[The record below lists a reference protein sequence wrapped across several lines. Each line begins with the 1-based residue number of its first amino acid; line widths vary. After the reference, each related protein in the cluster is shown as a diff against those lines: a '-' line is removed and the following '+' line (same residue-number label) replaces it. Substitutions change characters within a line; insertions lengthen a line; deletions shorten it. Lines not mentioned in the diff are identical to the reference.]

1 MNEVIDGLPDEGAE
15 NGGLPA
21 PLVQR
26 PGPEA
31 TILIRGAE
39 LLDPAAGLEGAHDLL
54 VEDGRISR
62 IADAG
67 SIGAAEGVEVIEAEG
82 FHVFPAFFDPHVHF
96 RTPGQEY
103 KEDLE
108 TGTRSAAAGGY
119 AGVIA
124 MANTS
129 PPVSTA
135 EQVEALRDRASHVA
149 SVPVGFTATVTR
161 DMKGRELTDMAEL
174 RQAGAV
180 AFTDDGLPIASA
192 RILRRALQY
201 QAMTGGRIA
210 LHEED
215 PELSGKGVMNEGVVS
230 SELGLRGVPP
240 ISESTMIGR
249 DAAIAGYEGGAI
261 QIQHLSAVESIEQ
274 VRRAKAD
281 GVDITCE
288 VTPHHLCL
296 TDEAVRDLDASKH
309 KMNPPLR
316 TEADRQALIE
326 ALKDGTID
334 CIATDHAPH
343 AVHEKEVP
351 YEAAN
356 MGVTGLETAFAS
368 VYTELVLPGTI
379 SLGLL
384 VEKLGCGGTPFGI
397 DPFTLAEGSR
407 ANLCLIDLDA
417 EWVVGEDGYESRSVN
432 SWCAGEKLRGRVLVT
447 LADGQVAYRLR
458 TFSLGVA

>member
-1 MNEVIDGLPDEGAE
+1 MNEIIDGLPV
-15 NGGLPA
+15 NGEEEALPS

-26 PGPEA
+26 PGPPA
-31 TILIRGAE
+31 TLLVRGGE
-39 LLDPAAGLEGAHDLL
+39 LLDPASGIGGKHDLL
-54 VEDGRISR
+54 VEEGVITRL
-62 IADAG
+62 AAPG
-67 SIGAAEGVEVIEAEG
+67 SLEVDEGVEVIEAEG
-82 FHVFPAFFDPHVHF
+82 FHIFPAFFDPHVHF

-108 TGTRSAAAGGY
+108 TGSRSAAAGGY
-119 AGVIA
+119 AGVLA

-135 EQVEALRDRASHVA
+135 EQVEALRDRAARVA
-149 SVPVGFTATVTR
+149 SVPVGFTATLTR
-161 DMKGRELTDMAEL
+161 EMKGEELTDMAEL
-174 RQAGAV
+174 RRAGAV
-180 AFTDDGLPIASA
+180 GFTDDGLPVTSA

-230 SELGLRGVPP
+230 AELGLRGVPS

-249 DAAIAGYEGGAI
+249 DAQIAGYEGGAI

-274 VRRAKAD
+274 VRRAKAE
-281 GVDITCE
+281 GIDITCE

-351 YEAAN
+351 FEAAN
-356 MGVTGLETAFAS
+356 MGVTGLETAFSS
-368 VYTELVLPGTI
+368 VYTKLVLPGN
-379 SLGLL
+379 LALELL
-384 VEKLGCGGTPFGI
+384 VEKLGCGGAPFGI
-397 DPFTLAEGSR
+397 EPFSLAEGSR
-407 ANLCLIDLDA
+407 ANLCLVDLEA
-417 EWVVGEDGYESRSVN
+417 EWVVGEEGYESRSVN

-447 LADGQVAYRLR
+447 LADGQVAFRLR

>member
-1 MNEVIDGLPDEGAE
+1 MNEIIDGLPV
-15 NGGLPA
+15 NGEEEALPS

-26 PGPEA
+26 PGPPA
-31 TILIRGAE
+31 TLLVRGGE
-39 LLDPAAGLEGAHDLL
+39 LLDPASGIGGKHDLL
-54 VEDGRISR
+54 VEEGVITRL
-62 IADAG
+62 AAPG
-67 SIGAAEGVEVIEAEG
+67 SLEVDEGVEVIEAEG
-82 FHVFPAFFDPHVHF
+82 FHIFPAFFDPHVHF

-108 TGTRSAAAGGY
+108 TGSRSAAAGGY
-119 AGVIA
+119 AGVLA

-135 EQVEALRDRASHVA
+135 EQVEALRDRAARVA
-149 SVPVGFTATVTR
+149 SVPVGFTATLTR
-161 DMKGRELTDMAEL
+161 EMKGEELTDMAEL
-174 RQAGAV
+174 RRAGAV
-180 AFTDDGLPIASA
+180 GFTDDGLPITSA

-230 SELGLRGVPP
+230 AELGLRGVPS

-249 DAAIAGYEGGAI
+249 DAQIAGYEGGAI

-274 VRRAKAD
+274 VRRAKAE
-281 GVDITCE
+281 GIDITCE

-351 YEAAN
+351 FEAAN
-356 MGVTGLETAFAS
+356 MGVTGLETAFSS
-368 VYTELVLPGTI
+368 VYTKLVLPGK
-379 SLGLL
+379 LALELL
-384 VEKLGCGGTPFGI
+384 VEKLGCGGAPFDI
-397 DPFTLAEGSR
+397 EPFSLAEGSR
-407 ANLCLIDLDA
+407 ANLCLVDLEA
-417 EWVVGEDGYESRSVN
+417 EWVVGEEGYESRSVN

-447 LADGQVAYRLR
+447 LADGQVAFRLR

>member
-1 MNEVIDGLPDEGAE
+1 MNEIIDGLPV
-15 NGGLPA
+15 NGEEEALPS

-26 PGPEA
+26 PGPPA
-31 TILIRGAE
+31 TLLVRGGE
-39 LLDPAAGLEGAHDLL
+39 LLDPASGIGGKHDLL
-54 VEDGRISR
+54 VEEGVITRL
-62 IADAG
+62 AAPG
-67 SIGAAEGVEVIEAEG
+67 SLEVDEGVEVIEAEG
-82 FHVFPAFFDPHVHF
+82 FHIFPAFFDPHVHF

-108 TGTRSAAAGGY
+108 TGSRSAAAGGY
-119 AGVIA
+119 AGVLA

-135 EQVEALRDRASHVA
+135 EQVEALRDRAARVA
-149 SVPVGFTATVTR
+149 SVPVGFTATLTR
-161 DMKGRELTDMAEL
+161 EMKGEELTDMAEL
-174 RQAGAV
+174 RRAGAV
-180 AFTDDGLPIASA
+180 GFTDDGLPVTSA

-230 SELGLRGVPP
+230 AELGLRGVPS

-249 DAAIAGYEGGAI
+249 DAQIAGYEGGAI
-261 QIQHLSAVESIEQ
+261 QIQHLSAVESIDQ
-274 VRRAKAD
+274 VRRAKAE
-281 GVDITCE
+281 GIDITCE

-351 YEAAN
+351 FEAAN
-356 MGVTGLETAFAS
+356 MGVTGLETAFSS
-368 VYTELVLPGTI
+368 VYTKLVLPGK
-379 SLGLL
+379 LALELL
-384 VEKLGCGGTPFGI
+384 VEKLGCGGAPFGI
-397 DPFTLAEGSR
+397 EPFSLAEGSR
-407 ANLCLIDLDA
+407 ANLCLVDLEA
-417 EWVVGEDGYESRSVN
+417 EWVVGEEGYESRSVN

-447 LADGQVAYRLR
+447 LADGQVAFRLR